1 MLNQPQ
7 APRLPRHPGDAHLS
21 AALEGS
27 NVAMHPMVL
36 GELAYAEPRV

>member
-21 AALEGS
+21 AVLEGS
-27 NVAMHPMVL
+27 NVAVHPVVL
-36 GELAYAEPRV
+36 GELAYAKLRV